1 MPVKMTEGSPWRNRD
16 VWAISMSAFFAD
28 LGYQTVQAGFP
39 LFLVLTLHQPVW
51 EYGLA
56 SAISYGGGAVFSYL
70 GARLGD
76 RIGHRRL
83 ALSGNSAIPL
93 LSFCALVSNP
103 AWAIGMLSGG
113 WWARNLRSPSR
124 RVMLVEAVPD
134 ERRRSDAFGF
144 LHALD
149 VGGGALA
156 GGYLLLAVD
165 HHVAFRWI
173 FVATAIPLILSTLS
187 LSRTT
192 TGRAVPSQRPA
203 RSSAEGANPPGA
215 RNLLAAAALY
225 GFTFYS
231 AGFPVLTLAQSS
243 GHLSYGVGAFLV
255 LQLASAATGY
265 LLGGRLGRAPAA
277 QLLRLGLFGYGAAGL
292 GAALLAISYGDHL
305 PSVVAF
311 LSVALIGFALG
322 IVETLEPAAMSL
334 IRPGN
339 MTGRGMGALSAA
351 RSVGTFSANLVMGLL
366 YALSASLAYGYAAI
380 LAATAAVVV
389 LGAVPGLRRWQTGSS
404 PDVQ

>member
-1 MPVKMTEGSPWRNRD
+1 LAQQD

-56 SAISYGGGAVFSYL
+56 SAISYGGGAMSSYL
-70 GARLGD
+70 GARLGN

-83 ALSGNSAIPL
+83 AFAGNSAIPL

-124 RVMLVEAVPD
+124 RVRPVEAVSD
-134 ERRRSDAFGF
+134 ERLRSDAFGF

-165 HHVAFRWI
+165 DHVAFRCI
-173 FVATAIPLILSTLS
+173 FVATAIPLVLSTLS
-187 LSRTT
+187 SSRTT
-192 TGRAVPSQRPA
+192 AGTAAPSPRPA
-203 RSSAEGANPPGA
+203 GGSAESANPPGA
-215 RNLLAAAALY
+215 RNPLTAAAPY

-231 AGFPVLTLAQSS
+231 AGSRV
-243 GHLSYGVGAFLV
+243 
-255 LQLASAATGY
+255 
-265 LLGGRLGRAPAA
+265 
-277 QLLRLGLFGYGAAGL
+277 
-292 GAALLAISYGDHL
+292 
-305 PSVVAF
+305 
-311 LSVALIGFALG
+311 
-322 IVETLEPAAMSL
+322 
-334 IRPGN
+334 
-339 MTGRGMGALSAA
+339 
-351 RSVGTFSANLVMGLL
+351 
-366 YALSASLAYGYAAI
+366 
-380 LAATAAVVV
+380 
-389 LGAVPGLRRWQTGSS
+389 
-404 PDVQ
+404 